1 MDALRQMT
9 RWKPHHDGD
18 GEVPCRL
25 SDVPYQGPKEPAS
38 DDRTKPYEV
47 VWGPVEWLK
56 TDETELRRKVRR
68 ESVWPNKGPQRR
80 TRK

>member
-38 DDRTKPYEV
+38 DDRTKP
-47 VWGPVEWLK
+47 
-56 TDETELRRKVRR
+56 
-68 ESVWPNKGPQRR
+68 
-80 TRK
+80 